1 MTTNDSQP
9 SFFQNLWDRRFFPL
23 IGTYLGVSFGLIQ
36 FAEFLAGRYGFSP
49 SIVDKLIVFLVVM
62 LPAVA
67 VLIYNHG
74 QTGPQEWRPFE
85 KFFIPASLVCAL
97 LLAGV
102 FFNTSASASTEQV
115 TITGEDGEKIRR
127 MVPKAE
133 FTKRFAIFPFENKT
147 GSVEN
152 DWLSVAG
159 AYLLDKDIEQDM
171 RTFSTQP
178 LSMKYYYE
186 SYNYQYLDPIPFA
199 TQLRIAQDYYS
210 DYFITGTLETEADQL
225 KLTLKV
231 NDAKNGEA
239 FSEHSK
245 TGPDIYAAVDAVSKE
260 LHNQL
265 YLENVDN
272 EEFIDLPVSNL
283 VTSQTEALKAFIEG
297 QVTMKKNVQNAAR
310 AVALLEQSVA
320 ADPNCAECYAML
332 GQFYFALS
340 DEAKMRDRSDKAV
353 LLAASLP
360 ERQQLNIRYYNYM
373 LQNQPDRAIRLCENW
388 RKLYPSD
395 FTPYSN
401 LINYYKQS
409 LEWDKAKDAALA
421 ALDQGHRGTL
431 FTTLASLYINTGEYE
446 EAEKYMKRFAE
457 LYPHKAK
464 DQTLL
469 GDAYVSQGQL
479 EKARIFYSDLLI
491 MAPSE
496 VNIILKLAD
505 VEDRLGN
512 FGQALGY
519 YEEALGKSNLVSD
532 SIAVYAGMEGHFE
545 RLGQYQKSFD
555 LSEERKKL
563 TAKIQ
568 PLAYVEQI
576 FFFPQAYKYILAGQD
591 QKMLDGLAALTQ
603 QLPQSAPILDCV
615 GKYLYHMWMENEAEF
630 RESSQN
636 CLPFL
641 LQFNGP
647 NYKYLDEGVKA
658 RLSGDYAGAAE
669 KYQIYLDSTGLGNTQ
684 MSYELST
691 VYRLAGQLDRAENF
705 INELLKSDPSQP
717 MILIEKAR
725 VMKAQNDLEEAKKL
739 YEKAMKI
746 WENADENLVPYRD
759 ALEFGVELGL

>member
-1 MTTNDSQP
+1 MTTNNSQQ
-9 SFFQNLWDRRFFPL
+9 SFFQHLWDRRFFSL
-23 IGTYLGVSFGLIQ
+23 IGAYLGVSFGLIQ
-36 FAEFLAGRYGFSP
+36 FADFLVGRYGLTP
-49 SIVDKLIVFLVVM
+49 SIVDKLIVFLVAM

-74 QTGPQEWRPFE
+74 PAGPQRWRPFE

-147 GSVEN
+147 GLKEN

-199 TQLRIAQDYYS
+199 TQLKIAQDYYS
-210 DYFITGTLETEADQL
+210 DYFITGTLETEAGQL

-239 FSEHSK
+239 FSEHAEL
-245 TGPDIYAAVDAVSKE
+245 GADIYAVVDAVSKE
-260 LHNQL
+260 LHDQL
-265 YLENVDN
+265 YLESIDN
-272 EEFIDLPVSNL
+272 EKIIDLPVSNL
-283 VTSQTEALKAFIEG
+283 VTAKPDALKAFIDG
-297 QVTMKKNVQNAAR
+297 QVTMKKNVQNAAQ

-320 ADPNCAECYAML
+320 ADPNCAECYSML
-332 GQFYFALS
+332 GQYYFALS
-340 DEAKMRDRSDKAV
+340 EEAKMQENSAKAV
-353 LLAASLP
+353 QLSTSLP
-360 ERQQLNIRYYNYM
+360 ERQQLNIRYFNYM

-401 LINYYKQS
+401 LINYYQRS
-409 LEWDKAKDAALA
+409 LEWDKAKEAALA
-421 ALDQGHRGTL
+421 ALDQGHKGTL
-431 FTTLASLYINTGEYE
+431 LTTLASLYINTGEYE
-446 EAEKYMKRFAE
+446 EAEKYMKQFAE
-457 LYPHKAK
+457 HYPHKAK

-469 GDAYVSQGQL
+469 GDAYISQGQL
-479 EKARIFYSDLLI
+479 EKAQNFYNDLLI
-491 MAPSE
+491 MAPNE
-496 VNIILKLAD
+496 VNIVLKLAG
-505 VEDRLGN
+505 VEDRLGH
-512 FGQALGY
+512 FDTALRY
-519 YEEALGKSNLVSD
+519 YEEALDKSNQVTD

-545 RLGQYQKSFD
+545 RLGRYQRSFD

-568 PLAYVEQI
+568 PAAYVEQV
-576 FFFPQAYKYILAGQD
+576 FFFPQAYKYILTGQD
-591 QKMLDGLAALTQ
+591 QKMLDGLEALTQ

-615 GKYLYHMWMENEAEF
+615 GKYLYHMWMENKAEF
-630 RESSQN
+630 EEYSSN
-636 CLPFL
+636 CLPTL
-641 LQFNGP
+641 MQFNGA

-669 KYQIYLDSTGLGNTQ
+669 KYRTYLDSTGLGDTQ
-684 MSYELST
+684 LSYELST
-691 VYRLAGQLDRAENF
+691 VYRLAGQLEEAERF
-705 INELLKSDPSQP
+705 INDLLKIDPNQP
-717 MILIEKAR
+717 AILIEKAQ
-725 VMKAQNDLEEAKKL
+725 VLQAKQETAAAKEL

-746 WENADENLVPYRD
+746 WENADENLVPYRE
-759 ALEFGVELGL
+759 ALAFGAELEL